1 MKLQIEHVST
11 ELPCNVYDRAT
22 MPRPVQKALVAISSQ
37 AFVLFDHY
45 LIEAYQPHSDF
56 SNEHAARCTG
66 LSLAQVVKARGKLEA
81 AHWFEIMEYTAK
93 NSPVMQLVCIGY
105 NSVAEYKPNRQQKPE
120 FDLQGVFFHQDSS
133 EYPE

>member
-1 MKLQIEHVST
+1 MKLQIEHIST
-11 ELPCNVYDRAT
+11 ELLYSVYDRAI

-45 LIEAYQPHSDF
+45 LIEAYQPHPDF
-56 SNEHAARCTG
+56 SNEHAASCTG
-66 LSLAQVVKARGKLEA
+66 LSLAQVVKARGKLET
-81 AHWFEIMEYTAK
+81 AHWFKIIEYTSK
-93 NSPVMQLVCIGY
+93 NSPVIQIVCIGY
-105 NSVAEYKPNRQQKPE
+105 NSVAKHTNSPQKIT